1 MENPAPNLLV
11 RSASVQPGKNHVMP
25 RTFIFTLLLGLLAG
39 CATLNPDYE
48 EPTVA
53 LTSFRALPS
62 EGMSPTFEVGLRI
75 INPNP
80 QDLSLAGIV
89 YTISLEGREV
99 VKGVGKDFPVI
110 EGYSQEDV
118 LLTASVQL
126 LSGLRL
132 IGDLARAES
141 PNLRYAFEARL
152 DLTGLYPSIRIV
164 EEGDFSLSGS
174 PR

>member
-1 MENPAPNLLV
+1 MTARNPL
-11 RSASVQPGKNHVMP
+11 
-25 RTFIFTLLLGLLAG
+25 TLLFTILLAG

-48 EPTVA
+48 EPTVT

-62 EGMSPTFEVGLRI
+62 DGMAPVFEVGLRI

-80 QDLSLAGIV
+80 QPLSLEGIV

-132 IGDLARAES
+132 IGDLARAENPS
-141 PNLRYAFEARL
+141 MRYEFEAKL
-152 DLTGLYPSIRIV
+152 DLTGLYPSIRV
-164 EEGDFSLSGS
+164 TEEGDLNLSGGH
-174 PR
+174 

>member
-1 MENPAPNLLV
+1 
-11 RSASVQPGKNHVMP
+11 MP
-25 RTFIFTLLLGLLAG
+25 RIVTFILLTSLVAG

-62 EGMSPTFEVGLRI
+62 EGMAPVFEVGLRI

-80 QDLSLAGIV
+80 DDLALEGIV

-132 IGDLARAES
+132 IGDLARAENPS
-141 PNLRYAFEARL
+141 LRYSFEAKL
-152 DLTGLYPSIRIV
+152 DLAGFYPSIRIT
-164 EEGDFSLSGS
+164 EEGDFNLSGS

>member
-1 MENPAPNLLV
+1 MTRAIF
-11 RSASVQPGKNHVMP
+11 SA
-25 RTFIFTLLLGLLAG
+25 LLLCLLAG
-39 CATLNPDYE
+39 CATLNPNYE

-62 EGMSPTFEVGLRI
+62 EGMAPSFEVGLRI

-80 QDLSLAGIV
+80 EALSLEGIV

-132 IGDLARAES
+132 IGDLARAENPS
-141 PNLRYAFEARL
+141 LRYEFKAKL
-152 DLTGLYPSIRIV
+152 DLSGLYPSIRII
-164 EEGDFSLSGS
+164 EEGDFNLSGS

>member
-1 MENPAPNLLV
+1 MI
-11 RSASVQPGKNHVMP
+11 P
-25 RTFIFTLLLGLLAG
+25 RATALLLFLSLTLAG
-39 CATLNPDYE
+39 CATLDPDYE
-48 EPTVA
+48 EPSVA

-62 EGMSPTFEVGLRI
+62 EGMVPVFEVGLRI

-80 QDLSLAGIV
+80 QDLELVGIV
-89 YTISLEGREV
+89 YSIELDGREI

-118 LLTASVQL
+118 TITASVQL

-132 IGDLARAES
+132 VTDMMGEQRNDLE
-141 PNLRYAFEARL
+141 YAFNAKLDLGGLAPPIRVSETGRL
-152 DLTGLYPSIRIV
+152 DFASGLP
-164 EEGDFSLSGS
+164 S

>member
-1 MENPAPNLLV
+1 MKYNV
-11 RSASVQPGKNHVMP
+11 
-25 RTFIFTLLLGLLAG
+25 LLALVCAALLSA
-39 CATLNPDYE
+39 CATLNPNYE

-62 EGMSPTFEVGLRI
+62 EGMAPVFEVGLRI

-80 QDLSLAGIV
+80 EALSLQGIV

-118 LLTASVQL
+118 VLTASVQL

-141 PNLRYAFEARL
+141 PSLRYEFQAKL
-152 DLTGLYPSIRIV
+152 DLTGVYPSIRV
-164 EEGDFSLSGS
+164 TEEGDFSFSGS